1 MGASPTMAH
10 GFRWLLT
17 FSSLL
22 LTTLSD
28 NQLSNKS
35 FRLPIV
41 FVYTVD
47 PYVCKHGLPVY
58 IKLSLEQA
66 IEQQP
71 DCDVILLSNYGECP
85 PILIVADKVK
95 ELIKVDVNDSISIK
109 TKNFLVFSSKIF
121 QLDSAL
127 WVASALRFFYL
138 EDFMVQYNFHEL
150 IHIEA
155 DNMLYGKMT
164 SILDVLRKDY
174 VGIAATPLTARK
186 TFITASVFWVANLR
200 SLRHFND
207 YLYGLGSNT
216 TGQWSEYST
225 YMKKYFGGKHG
236 GIDPDENGIGIKP
249 YAVNEMSMMAFYKVR
264 LLSN

>member
-1 MGASPTMAH
+1 MSYS
-10 GFRWLLT
+10 FRWLLAL
-17 FSSLL
+17 SSILL
-22 LTTLSD
+22 KTLSND
-28 NQLSNKS
+28 QPSNIITNKIY
-35 FRLPIV
+35 RLPIV

-85 PILIVADKVK
+85 TILIVADKVN
-95 ELIKVDVNDSISIK
+95 ELIKVDVNDSISMK

-138 EDFMVQYNFHEL
+138 EDFMVQHNFHEL

-225 YMKKYFGGKHG
+225 YMKMHHGGKRG